1 MSSFDRSFRS
11 LRLSLTEDCNMA
23 CVYCV
28 AEGAERFVRSSVSV
42 ETLLDRVKRLHQR
55 LQLAEVRLTGGE
67 PLLFGALPELVA
79 GLQEMQ
85 IPRLSLTSNG
95 LLLTDKKAA
104 ELKSAG
110 LSDINLSLDAA
121 STTTFARIGSINGA
135 GLDRV
140 RRAID
145 AALYAGIPTK
155 LNCTVL
161 RSYNDHEIVDLL
173 DFTLERGLS
182 IRFLELMKMGP
193 SIETHDRWFVP
204 VAEMIERIEQRYDVT
219 ALDRGQSATARY
231 YEVRS
236 KVGNDRKGRFGTIA
250 NHSEPFCSDCD
261 RLRLSADGNLF
272 GCLSHPIGTPMPA
285 DDTELQS
292 VLVRL
297 LETKKSVFTGSAL
310 SMKYIGG

>member
-1 MSSFDRSFRS
+1 MSVCGRSFRS
-11 LRLSLTEDCNMA
+11 LRLSLTENCNMA
-23 CVYCV
+23 CVYCAV
-28 AEGAERFVRSSVSV
+28 EGAGRFVRSSVSV
-42 ETLLDRVKRLHQR
+42 ETMLDRVRRLHQK

-67 PLLFGALPELVA
+67 PLLFGALPDLVA

-95 LLLTDKKAA
+95 LLLTEAKAHQ
-104 ELKSAG
+104 LKASG
-110 LSDINLSLDAA
+110 LTDINFSLDAA
-121 STTTFARIGSINGA
+121 STTTFARIGAIHGA

-145 AALYAGIPTK
+145 AALKAGIPTK

-173 DFTLERGLS
+173 DFAIDRGLT

-193 SIETHDRWFVP
+193 SAETHDRWFVP
-204 VAEMIERIEQRYDVT
+204 VAEMLERIKQRYVVT
-219 ALDRGQSATARY
+219 PLDREPSATARY
-231 YEVRS
+231 YKVRS
-236 KVGNDRKGRFGTIA
+236 KVDGDREGRFGTIA

-272 GCLSHPIGTPMPA
+272 GCLSHGIGTPMPA
-285 DDTELQS
+285 SDVELES
-292 VLVRL
+292 VLESL
-297 LETKKSVFTGSAL
+297 IKTKKNVFTGSAI
-310 SMKYIGG
+310 SMKYLGG

>member
-1 MSSFDRSFRS
+1 MSAPARSFRS

-28 AEGAERFVRSSVSV
+28 AEGAERFVKTSVSV
-42 ETLLDRVKRLHQR
+42 ETLLDRVRRLHQR
-55 LQLAEVRLTGGE
+55 LQLTEVRLTGGE

-95 LLLTDKKAA
+95 LLLTEAKALQ
-104 ELKSAG
+104 LKATG
-110 LSDINLSLDAA
+110 LTDINLSLDAA
-121 STTTFARIGSINGA
+121 SATTFARIGAVNGA

-140 RRAID
+140 RKAVD
-145 AALYAGIPTK
+145 AALKADIPTK

-173 DFTLERGLS
+173 DFAVERGLV

-193 SIETHDRWFVP
+193 SVETHDRWFLP
-204 VAEMIERIEQRYDVT
+204 VAEMLERIEQRYDVT
-219 ALDRGQSATARY
+219 AFDRGQSATARY

-250 NHSEPFCSDCD
+250 N
-261 RLRLSADGNLF
+261 
-272 GCLSHPIGTPMPA
+272 
-285 DDTELQS
+285 
-292 VLVRL
+292 
-297 LETKKSVFTGSAL
+297 
-310 SMKYIGG
+310 